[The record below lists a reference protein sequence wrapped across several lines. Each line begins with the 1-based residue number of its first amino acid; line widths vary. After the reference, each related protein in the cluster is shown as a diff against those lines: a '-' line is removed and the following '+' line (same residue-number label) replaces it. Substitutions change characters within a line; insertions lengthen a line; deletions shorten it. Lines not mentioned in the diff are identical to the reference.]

1 MRNEKFVAVL
11 LLIIALVAMVFTIW
25 DFEWKC
31 QALTMCFLI
40 VYCGTGTTG
49 LAMLM
54 EATGNAPYMDKNTT
68 NSTQYE

>member
-1 MRNEKFVAVL
+1 MRNKQLVAVI
-11 LLIIALVAMVFTIW
+11 LLIIALVAMVCTIW

-40 VYCGTGTTG
+40 VSCGTGTTG

-54 EATGNAPYMDKNTT
+54 EATGNAPYMEK
-68 NSTQYE
+68 

>member
-1 MRNEKFVAVL
+1 MRNEKLVAVI

>member
-1 MRNEKFVAVL
+1 MRNEKLVAVI

-54 EATGNAPYMDKNTT
+54 EATGNAPYMEKNTT

>member
-1 MRNEKFVAVL
+1 MRNEKLVAVI

-31 QALTMCFLI
+31 QVLTMCCLI

-54 EATGNAPYMDKNTT
+54 EATGNAPYMEKKTT
-68 NSTQYE
+68 NSTQA

>member
-40 VYCGTGTTG
+40 VYCGTVTTG

>member
-1 MRNEKFVAVL
+1 MRNEKLVAVI

-31 QALTMCFLI
+31 QVLTMCFLI

-54 EATGNAPYMDKNTT
+54 EATGNAPYMEKKTT
-68 NSTQYE
+68 NSTQA

>member
-1 MRNEKFVAVL
+1 MRNEKLVAVI

-49 LAMLM
+49 FAMLM
-54 EATGNAPYMDKNTT
+54 EATGNAPYMEKKTT

>member
-1 MRNEKFVAVL
+1 MRNEKLVAVI

-25 DFEWKC
+25 DFAWKC